1 MADLQSFYVL
11 DANVFIEAY
20 KRYYA
25 FDIVPAFWDN
35 LALVAQDG
43 LVLSLDKVYA
53 EIDPKNQELKKWAS
67 DNFKKWK
74 STNQNDVV
82 NGYARI
88 MKWVNE
94 QNFKEAAV
102 DKFADSDNADA
113 WVISYALA
121 KKLTVVTE
129 ERLSPDSKK
138 RVPIPNVC
146 KAFDIRYVDTFQMLR
161 ELKIRIQSTEKTL
174 PPRR

>member
-1 MADLQSFYVL
+1 MIDSQNFYVL

-35 LALVAQDG
+35 LVLMAQEG
-43 LVLSLDKVYA
+43 LVMSIDKVDA
-53 EIDPKNQELKKWAS
+53 EIDPKNQELKKWAT
-67 DNFKKWK
+67 DNFKEWK
-74 STNQNDVV
+74 NTNQNDVIHE
-82 NGYARI
+82 YTRI
-88 MKWVNE
+88 MKWVIG

-102 DKFADSDNADA
+102 AEFADNDNADA

-121 KKLTVVTE
+121 KKFTVVTE

-146 KAFDIRYVDTFQMLR
+146 EAFDIRYVDTFQMLR
-161 ELKIRIQSTEKTL
+161 ELNIRIQSTERTFLSRK
-174 PPRR
+174 